1 VLVVG
6 EFASPCLQTQANHLT
21 SSSVRGFACFHSDLN
36 EITALAM
43 DTLAVTLGA
52 KISALVPGFVST
64 EVDPRLSF
72 DMEASVA
79 KGRRIISLYE
89 ERVRAGEK

>member
-1 VLVVG
+1 
-6 EFASPCLQTQANHLT
+6 
-21 SSSVRGFACFHSDLN
+21 
-36 EITALAM
+36 M